1 MDVRSVNKDVKCAK
15 FEVSEDICI
24 SVGWVDDTVVGSG
37 FDSADGIRFVIG
49 D

>member
-15 FEVSEDICI
+15 FDISVDICVC
-24 SVGWVDDTVVGSG
+24 VGWVDDTVVGSG
-37 FDSADGIRFVIG
+37 FDRADGIIFVIG